1 MPYVYPF
8 NSNIQFWELPPIA
21 RDGRYKKDKYLKE
34 INASRFD
41 LVIILSCNRFAM
53 TSDCWLAKQF
63 EEIKTPVIFARTKVD
78 ESVEQGKVLKFN
90 FLQDNI
96 FLLANTTILSYFG
109 PNFREQSKLKS

>member
-63 EEIKTPVIFARTKVD
+63 EELKTPVIFARTKVD
-78 ESVEQGKVLKFN
+78 ESVEQGRVFN
-90 FLQDNI
+90 LI
-96 FLLANTTILSYFG
+96 FFEILTHFG
-109 PNFREQSKLKS
+109 ESAQF